1 MINSTHTI
9 RIDGNDINP
18 DDVINSFRNEQADT
32 FTRWVVRPLALLTAI
47 GMGAAMMIAS
57 FFLFMLSLAV
67 LPLLA
72 VSAWAFKR
80 KLEKDLARADEPSSA
95 QA

>member
-1 MINSTHTI
+1 MINSTHTF

-18 DDVINSFRNEQADT
+18 DDVVNSFKDGQADT
-32 FTRWVVRPLALLTAI
+32 FTRWVVRPLVLLTAI
-47 GMGAAMMIAS
+47 GMGAAMMVAS
-57 FFLFMLSLAV
+57 FFLFLLSLAV

-80 KLEKDLARADEPSSA
+80 KLEKDLARADDSSSA
-95 QA
+95 QV